1 MLDDHGEVCAGGM
14 FTDRVAR
21 LDPKTSHQAEASC
34 FRGLLFIRVFEQAAN
49 QLL

>member
-1 MLDDHGEVCAGGM
+1 MPDDHGEVCAGGM

-21 LDPKTSHQAEASC
+21 LDPK
-34 FRGLLFIRVFEQAAN
+34 VFEQAAN